1 LWPTSKP
8 STTIAHSQRQDVS
21 SHDPVRQDDGSPVSI
36 ELQLRTRGHVRRMY
50 QTCEFAPLRLEFT
63 KAHVKGTV
71 FDDQRVLKLGT
82 HCRNV
87 TEFEQ
92 RAPRAARLPD
102 L

>member
-1 LWPTSKP
+1 M
-8 STTIAHSQRQDVS
+8 
-21 SHDPVRQDDGSPVSI
+21 SI